1 MKFKKGN
8 QMQSGKVV
16 ASIETIVND
25 LKPIT
30 WKQVLYEAVTNALQ
44 ANATEIKINFIQ
56 NSLDLEETQKYI
68 DSIVVE
74 DNGDGF
80 NEENTKSFSEYRST
94 YKKHFGCKG
103 IGRFLFLKLFDKVE
117 IESLDKNIEF
127 VVNKNINI
135 SKSSKVYEK
144 TAIKFLK
151 PKEKFTVDYKAFKED
166 LKSYFLAYF
175 KLLKDENR
183 SIKVSICENDKIYSI
198 VESDDIP
205 DFRDKKFM
213 IGSHEFKLSY
223 ILDFNADGYYCAGNR
238 VVIKNS
244 ELESNK
250 KFRFFKDVNI
260 LYLLSSVYLDN
271 SANDTRDDFNI
282 HPKQKKKDLFHNLSW
297 QEIQQE
303 LKEQIK
309 IIARENNIEIDKL
322 AEANLQ
328 KAKEE
333 APFLVYYLRDNENS
347 QNSGTLIKEAKKS
360 LEKDKSFLRDTKNE
374 SSENYKDK
382 LAMVTQSELAEYIYD
397 RQKKIN
403 LLKKLT
409 DEKALE
415 KEIHNLFMQQKTS
428 DNKEDYRTNNLWLFD
443 DRFMSYNKVFSD
455 KQIKEIFPQLSKNLD
470 RPDILSIISN
480 TYNRDEITDVVI
492 IELKRANEKITP
504 SRAEEQLID
513 YAGYINEA
521 YDDRKIRIW
530 TYAFLKFDKK
540 TENSLKNKD
549 YNRVLTKSEYPIYYK
564 PFNAVNAIVNFV
576 DYKALADDA
585 ENRNRTFMKILG
597 GVGVFG

>member
-1 MKFKKGN
+1 
-8 QMQSGKVV
+8 MQSGKVI

-30 WKQVLYEAVTNALQ
+30 WKQVLYEAITNAIQ
-44 ANATEIKINFIQ
+44 ADATEIKINFIQ
-56 NSLDLEETQKYI
+56 DAQNYI

-80 NEENTKSFSEYRST
+80 NETNTKSFREYRSN
-94 YKKHFGCKG
+94 YKKHLGCKG
-103 IGRFLFLKLFDKVE
+103 IGRFLFLKLFERVE
-117 IESLDKNIEF
+117 IRSLDKSIEF
-127 VVNKNINI
+127 VIDRDIEVSSGLEAC
-135 SKSSKVYEK
+135 SKTEVR
-144 TAIKFLK
+144 FFK
-151 PKEKFTVDYKAFKED
+151 PKERFSVNYKIFKDE

-183 SIKVSICENDKIYSI
+183 LIKISICEDNRVYSI

-205 DFRDKKFM
+205 DFKEKIFM
-213 IGSHEFKLSY
+213 IGTHRFKLSY
-223 ILDFNADGYYCAGNR
+223 IFDFNSDGYYCAGNR

-260 LYLLSSVYLDN
+260 LYLLSSPYLDI

-282 HPKQKKKDLFHNLSW
+282 YPKKKRQDLLHSLSW
-297 QEIQQE
+297 QEIQQGI
-303 LKEQIK
+303 KEQVK

-322 AEANLQ
+322 SEASLQ
-328 KAKEE
+328 QAIKE
-333 APFLVYYLRDNENS
+333 APFLVYYLQDNELGEDS
-347 QNSGTLIKEAKKS
+347 QELQRRAKK
-360 LEKDKSFLRDTKNE
+360 LFEKDKQFLRDSKNE
-374 SSENYKDK
+374 THDKYKEK
-382 LAMVTQSELAEYIYD
+382 LAIVTQSELTEYIYD

-415 KEIHNLFMQQKTS
+415 KEIHNLFMRQRTS
-428 DNKEDYRTNNLWLFD
+428 DKKEDYRTNNLWLFD

-455 KQIKEIFPQLSKNLD
+455 KQIREIFPQLSKNLD

-480 TYNRDEITDVVI
+480 TYEKDEITDVVI
-492 IELKRANEKITP
+492 IELKKADEKITP

-521 YDDRKIRIW
+521 YQDRKIRIW
-530 TYAFLKFDKK
+530 SYAFLKFNKE
-540 TENSLKNKD
+540 TEFDLENRSYNKIPIQG
-549 YNRVLTKSEYPIYYK
+549 EYPIYYRYYEK
-564 PFNAVNAIVNFV
+564 PNTIINFLDYRAMAI
-576 DYKALADDA
+576 DA
-585 ENRNRTFMKILG
+585 NNRNKTFMKILG
-597 GVGVFG
+597 GVGVFDSK

>member
-1 MKFKKGN
+1 
-8 QMQSGKVV
+8 MQSGKVV

-56 NSLDLEETQKYI
+56 NSLDLDNTAKYI
-68 DSIVVE
+68 DSLVVE

-80 NEENTKSFSEYRST
+80 NEANTKSFREYRST
-94 YKKHFGCKG
+94 YKKHLGCKG
-103 IGRFLFLKLFDKVE
+103 IGRFLFLKLFEKVE
-117 IESLDKNIEF
+117 IKSLDKNIIF
-127 VVNKNINI
+127 VINRDI
-135 SKSSKVYEK
+135 EVLKTSNLYKK
-144 TAIKFLK
+144 TAVSFLH
-151 PKEKFTVDYKAFKED
+151 PKDKFTVNYKVFKDD
-166 LKSYFLAYF
+166 LKNHFLAYF
-175 KLLKDENR
+175 KLLSDEKR
-183 SIKVSICENDKIYSI
+183 SIKISICENKKIHSI

-205 DFRDKKFM
+205 DFKDKIFK

-244 ELESNK
+244 ELENSK
-250 KFRFFKDVNI
+250 KFKFFQGVNI
-260 LYLLSSVYLDN
+260 LYLLSSDYLDKSVN
-271 SANDTRDDFNI
+271 NTRDDFNI
-282 HPKQKKKDLFHNLSW
+282 YPKQKNQDLFNSLSW
-297 QEIQQE
+297 REIQNE
-303 LKEQIK
+303 VKEQIK
-309 IIARENNIEIDKL
+309 TIAKENNIEIDKL
-322 AEANLQ
+322 AQENLQ
-328 KAKEE
+328 RAKEE
-333 APFLVYYLRDNENS
+333 APFLIYYLQDNEANQES
-347 QNSGTLIKEAKKS
+347 KVLIKEAKKR
-360 LEKDKSFLRDTKNE
+360 LEKDKSFLRDSKNE
-374 SSENYKDK
+374 SNDEYQDK
-382 LAMVTQSELAEYIYD
+382 LAIVTQSELTEYIYD

-415 KEIHNLFMQQKTS
+415 KEIHNLFMQQRTS
-428 DNKEDYRTNNLWLFD
+428 DKQEDYRTNNLWLFD

-455 KQIKEIFPQLSKNLD
+455 KQIREIFPQLSQNLD
-470 RPDILSIISN
+470 RPDILSLISN
-480 TYNRDEITDVVI
+480 SYEKDEITDVVI
-492 IELKRANEKITP
+492 IELKKADEKITP

-521 YDDRKIRIW
+521 YQDRKIRIW

-540 TENSLKNKD
+540 TENSLRNKD
-549 YNRVLTKSEYPIYYK
+549 YNRVLTKSQYPIYYK
-564 PFNAVNAIVNFV
+564 PFNVVNAIINFV

-597 GVGVFG
+597 GVSVFNF

>member
-1 MKFKKGN
+1 
-8 QMQSGKVV
+8 MQSGKVV

-30 WKQVLYEAVTNALQ
+30 WKQILYEAVTNALQ

-56 NSLDLEETQKYI
+56 NSLDLEETPQYI
-68 DSIVVE
+68 NSIVVE
-74 DNGDGF
+74 DNGEGF
-80 NEENTKSFSEYRST
+80 NKENTKSFREYRST
-94 YKKHFGCKG
+94 YKKHLGCKG
-103 IGRFLFLKLFDKVE
+103 IGRFLFLKLFEKVE
-117 IESLDKNIEF
+117 IKSLDKNIEF
-127 VVNKNINI
+127 VIDRDIMVSTALNN
-135 SKSSKVYEK
+135 YEK
-144 TAIKFLK
+144 TTVRFFNPKDRFSVNYKQLK
-151 PKEKFTVDYKAFKED
+151 AD

-175 KLLKDENR
+175 KLLKDEKR
-183 SIKVSICENDKIYSI
+183 SIKVSICKNEKIYSI

-205 DFRDKKFM
+205 EFKDKNFM
-213 IGSHEFKLSY
+213 IGEHQFKLSY

-250 KFRFFKDVNI
+250 KFKFFRDINI
-260 LYLLSSVYLDN
+260 LYLLSSAYFDHN
-271 SANDTRDDFNI
+271 TNDTRDDFYI
-282 HPKQKKKDLFHNLSW
+282 HAKQKNRDLFHNLSW
-297 QEIQQE
+297 TDIQNGV
-303 LKEQIK
+303 KEQIK
-309 IIARENNIEIDKL
+309 IIAKENNIDIDRL
-322 AEANLQ
+322 SEVNLQ

-333 APFLVYYLRDNENS
+333 APFLIYYLLDNETNQES
-347 QNSGTLIKEAKKS
+347 KNLIKEAKRR
-360 LEKDKSFLRDTKNE
+360 LERDKAFLRDSKNE
-374 SSENYKDK
+374 SSEEYQDK
-382 LAMVTQSELAEYIYD
+382 LAIVTQSELIEYIYD

-415 KEIHNLFMQQKTS
+415 KEIHNLFMKQRTS
-428 DNKEDYRTNNLWLFD
+428 DKREDYRTNNLWLFD

-455 KQIKEIFPQLSKNLD
+455 KQIREIFPQLSENLD

-480 TYNRDEITDVVI
+480 SYEKDEITDVVI
-492 IELKRANEKITP
+492 IELKKADNKITP

-521 YDDRKIRIW
+521 YQDRKIRIW

-540 TENSLKNKD
+540 TENSLRNKD
-549 YNRVLTKSEYPIYYK
+549 YNRVLTKSQYPIYYK
-564 PFNAVNAIVNFV
+564 PFNAVNAIINFV

-597 GVGVFG
+597 GVSVFG

>member
-1 MKFKKGN
+1 
-8 QMQSGKVV
+8 MQSGKVV

-30 WKQVLYEAVTNALQ
+30 WRQVLYEAVTNALQ
-44 ANATEIKINFIQ
+44 ANATEIKINFIH
-56 NSLDLEETQKYI
+56 NALNLEDTEKYI

-117 IESLDKNIEF
+117 IKSLNKNIEF

-135 SKSSKVYEK
+135 SKISKVYK
-144 TAIKFLK
+144 RTAINFLK
-151 PKEKFTVDYKAFKED
+151 PKEYFTVDYKAFKED

-205 DFRDKKFM
+205 NFRDKKFM

-297 QEIQQE
+297 QEIQKE

-309 IIARENNIEIDKL
+309 IIAKENNIEIDKL
-322 AEANLQ
+322 AEANLE

-347 QNSGTLIKEAKKS
+347 QDSVRLIKEAKKT
-360 LEKDKSFLRDTKNE
+360 LEKDKSFLRDRKNE
-374 SSENYKDK
+374 SSEEYKDK

-415 KEIHNLFMQQKTS
+415 KEIHNLFMQQRTS
-428 DNKEDYRTNNLWLFD
+428 DKQEDYRTNNLWLFD
-443 DRFMSYNKVFSD
+443 DRFMTYDKIFSEA
-455 KQIKEIFPQLSKNLD
+455 QIKDIFPNLIANTK
-470 RPDILSIISN
+470 RPDILSLSIVSN
-480 TYNRDEITDVVI
+480 SYNKEEITDIVI
-492 IELKRANEKITP
+492 IELKRPNEDIEP
-504 SRAEEQLID
+504 SGAETQLLR
-513 YAGYINEA
+513 YSRYINESRKS
-521 YDDRKIRIW
+521 DSKIRIW
-530 TYAFLKFDKK
+530 TYAFLKFNEE
-540 TENSLKNKD
+540 TEFDLDNRSYNKIPIQG
-549 YNRVLTKSEYPIYYK
+549 EYPIYYK
-564 PFNAVNAIVNFV
+564 YYEKPNTIINFLDYRAMAI
-576 DYKALADDA
+576 DA
-585 ENRNRTFMKILG
+585 NNRNKTFMKILG